1 MNFFLYIIL
10 ITVIFIIYTE
20 YSLGNIFY
28 RINSKG
34 KKSLNLSSGI
44 NYLIDPLKNTF
55 LWDFKVLDVNYIFI
69 LIISIIIYFIV
80 LYYNGEN
87 KSPEEYQKEK

>member
-10 ITVIFIIYTE
+10 ITLIFIIYAE

-34 KKSLNLSSGI
+34 KKSFNLSSGI

-55 LWDFKVLDVNYIFI
+55 LWDLKVLDINYIFI

-87 KSPEEYQKEK
+87 KSPEIYKKEK